1 MDRVRSWEAGSTP
14 GLMMDSW
21 MGVPLRQDIQSE
33 IHGGEDAVSMI
44 RMPAGARIASYDT
57 LLSAPRI
64 IEIPALPI
72 RDFIAQITTK
82 TYELSHALGGDI
94 PYTVI
99 QEVAENYIH
108 ADFMEPVISILDKG
122 NTITF
127 ADQGPGIQYK
137 DKAQIPGF
145 TSATHAMKHYIR
157 GVGSG
162 LPIVKEYLT
171 TSGGQ
176 LKIEDNLE
184 NGTVVT
190 ISLVEEYRETGPES
204 PIAASRQP
212 SFAKPRFSSQQQRI
226 SERENLI
233 MGLFHQYEE
242 IGQTDIKNLLGI
254 SAGTATRTL
263 ELLEK
268 RGWITSNSS
277 RKRVLTREGY
287 DYLHR
292 KDSI

>member
-1 MDRVRSWEAGSTP
+1 
-14 GLMMDSW
+14 
-21 MGVPLRQDIQSE
+21 
-33 IHGGEDAVSMI
+33 MI

-64 IEIPALPI
+64 VEIPPLPI
-72 RDFIAQITTK
+72 QDFIAQITNK
-82 TYELSHALGGDI
+82 TYELSHSLGGDI

-108 ADFMEPVISILDKG
+108 ADFMEPVVSILDKG

-127 ADQGPGIQYK
+127 ADQGPGIQQK
-137 DKAQIPGF
+137 EKAQLPGF
-145 TSATHAMKHYIR
+145 TSATHTMKQYIR

-162 LPIVKEYLT
+162 LPIVKEYLM
-171 TSGGQ
+171 TSGGY

-190 ISLVEEYRETGPES
+190 ISLIEEYHRVDDEP
-204 PIAASRQP
+204 PAVSRQP
-212 SFAKPRFSSQQQRI
+212 TYTKPYIPPQQQRI

-233 MGLFHQYEE
+233 MGLFHQYDE

-268 RGWITSNSS
+268 RGWIVSNSS

-287 DYLHR
+287 DHLHR
-292 KDSI
+292 KDNA